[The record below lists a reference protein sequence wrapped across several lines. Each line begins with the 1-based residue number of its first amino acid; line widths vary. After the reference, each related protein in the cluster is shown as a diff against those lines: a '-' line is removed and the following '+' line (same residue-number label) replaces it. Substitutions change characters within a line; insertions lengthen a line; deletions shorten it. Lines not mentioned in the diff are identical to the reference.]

1 MYALNA
7 SNGGNNLC
15 NVSEDVHKKA
25 DNSEGSDTA
34 YSGVQLIY
42 SCVKDELFVFSH
54 VHSGF

>member
-25 DNSEGSDTA
+25 DNAEGSDTA
-34 YSGVQLIY
+34 YSGTNCSVVICL
-42 SCVKDELFVFSH
+42 STRV
-54 VHSGF
+54 

>member
-1 MYALNA
+1 MHALNA

-42 SCVKDELFVFSH
+42 SCLKNEMFVF
-54 VHSGF
+54 